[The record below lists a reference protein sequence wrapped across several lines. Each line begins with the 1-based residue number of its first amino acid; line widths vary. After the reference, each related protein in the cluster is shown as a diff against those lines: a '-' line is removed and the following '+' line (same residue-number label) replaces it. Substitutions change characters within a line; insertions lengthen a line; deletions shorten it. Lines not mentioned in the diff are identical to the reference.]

1 MIFLGKSKFN
11 DSRNNNNF
19 YKLANNI
26 LEYKSPE
33 IYANSKTEGDGR
45 KMRRL
50 LEHNDFSVD
59 LINSELLHKE
69 RIKLCSGANYIPID
83 GSEMRKSNS
92 KKMENLMKVR
102 ELGGKL
108 VNGYRTVN
116 AILIQKNK
124 IQLLCTIPYSS
135 SADDFKSEN
144 TITFNLMD
152 NISKSIDKGNNHI
165 TYLLDS
171 KYDDQKYFERI
182 AKEEDFFIVR
192 VKHLKRR
199 VLDNRG
205 KSRALVDLK
214 YRKIGTIEYETI
226 FVVGKK
232 YKNVRAHF
240 SYASISYKEQK
251 LTVINVKLQNGKGN
265 DLFEKPFYII
275 TNITYSRFS
284 KDRIVRIYNA
294 YLKRWKIELVFKFLK
309 NNLGWEKFGLKSYK
323 ANKNLIAMTFM
334 VAAYLYE
341 IEEVDVDEQ
350 ILSYLA
356 YIGRGKGKISK
367 KYILQGIEKIITV
380 NSTIESLRENYT
392 EEQIDEIHKALK
404 LERMF

>member
-1 MIFLGKSKFN
+1 VIFLEDSKFS

-19 YKLANNI
+19 HELASNI

-59 LINSELLHKE
+59 IVNSELLHKE

-92 KKMENLMKVR
+92 KKMEDLMKVR
-102 ELGGKL
+102 DLKGKL

-124 IQLLCTIPYSS
+124 VQLLSTVPYSS
-135 SADDFKSEN
+135 NADDFRSEN

-152 NISKSIDKGNNHI
+152 NINKSIDKGDNHI

-182 AKEEDFFIVR
+182 TKENDFFITR
-192 VKHLKRR
+192 VKHLNRK
-199 VLDNRG
+199 VIDNRG
-205 KSRALVDLK
+205 KSRNLVDLK
-214 YRKIGTIEYETI
+214 YRKVGTVEYETI
-226 FVVGKK
+226 FVAGKK

-240 SYASISYKEQK
+240 SYASILYNEQK
-251 LTVINVKLQNGKGN
+251 LTVINIELRNGKGDN
-265 DLFEKPFYII
+265 LFDKPFYII

-284 KDRIVRIYNA
+284 KDRIIRIYNA

-341 IEEVDVDEQ
+341 IEDVDVDEQ
-350 ILSYLA
+350 VISYLA
-356 YIGRGKGKISK
+356 YIGRGKGKVSK

-380 NSTIESLRENYT
+380 NRTIESLKENYT
-392 EEQIDEIHKALK
+392 EEEIDEIHKALK
-404 LERMF
+404 VERMF